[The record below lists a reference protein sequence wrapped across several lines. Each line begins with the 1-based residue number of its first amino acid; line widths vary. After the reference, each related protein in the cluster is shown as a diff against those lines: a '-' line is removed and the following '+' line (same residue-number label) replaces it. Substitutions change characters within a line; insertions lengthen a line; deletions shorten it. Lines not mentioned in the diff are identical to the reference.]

1 MLIYL
6 KDHLAVAVA
15 ATEVAKRC
23 LSSNPTDLL
32 AAYLRRLVAD
42 LGDERT
48 TMERVLKMLGGSSA
62 LPWGERDSTDR
73 RSLRFVDSVWG
84 AKNRV
89 SLATWVSRSAHK

>member
-23 LSSNPTDLL
+23 LSSNPTDPL

-48 TMERVLKMLGGSSA
+48 TMERVLKMLGGSFSFA
-62 LPWGERDSTDR
+62 FG
-73 RSLRFVDSVWG
+73 
-84 AKNRV
+84 
-89 SLATWVSRSAHK
+89 